1 MTGIATTPGRGRKP
15 TPTKVKERR
24 GNPGKRKLNKDE
36 PEFSPFNENTPP
48 PSQLNT
54 DGKKM
59 WTFILKELLSQGVLL
74 QTDLEVV
81 TNYCIAY
88 QNRNRACK
96 DVEKYGTF
104 VENGNGGLSKNP
116 AFTVLNEALK
126 QMTTFGALLGLDP
139 SSRQRLIGKVDEQ
152 NHNPFAE
159 LKLMQ

>member
-15 TPTKVKERR
+15 TPTKAKERR

-59 WTFILKELLSQGVLL
+59 WVFILKELLSQGVLL

>member
-59 WTFILKELLSQGVLL
+59 WAFILKELLSQGVLL

>member
-15 TPTKVKERR
+15 TSTKVKERR

-59 WTFILKELLSQGVLL
+59 WAFILKELLSQGVLL

-159 LKLMQ
+159 LMQ

>member
-59 WTFILKELLSQGVLL
+59 WAFILKELLSQGVLL

-159 LKLMQ
+159 LELMQ

>member
-59 WTFILKELLSQGVLL
+59 WVFILKELLSQGVLL

-152 NHNPFAE
+152 NHNSFAE

>member
-1 MTGIATTPGRGRKP
+1 MPGRGRKP

-59 WTFILKELLSQGVLL
+59 WAFILKELLSQGVLL

-159 LKLMQ
+159 LMQ

>member
-59 WTFILKELLSQGVLL
+59 WAFILKELLSQGVLL

-159 LKLMQ
+159 LKLIQ

>member
-59 WTFILKELLSQGVLL
+59 WAFILKELLSQGVLL

-81 TNYCIAY
+81 TY

-159 LKLMQ
+159 LMQ

>member
-1 MTGIATTPGRGRKP
+1 M
-15 TPTKVKERR
+15 KERR

-59 WTFILKELLSQGVLL
+59 WAFILKELLSQGVLL

-159 LKLMQ
+159 LMQ

>member
-1 MTGIATTPGRGRKP
+1 
-15 TPTKVKERR
+15 VKERR

-59 WTFILKELLSQGVLL
+59 WAFILKELLSQGVLL

-159 LKLMQ
+159 LMQ